1 MTNVNSLFCTLL
13 AKCCFFNLIF
23 YQFCHSNSLLF
34 FVHYSHLKQKQIERR
49 FMQKLYS
56 YLLLLSGA
64 FLFIVFLLIVYLSFF
79 TESFSGYSS
88 HSIYKAS
95 AHTIAISQR
104 HNTFSTAYDL
114 PINISRKKT
123 LSTNEKEYYYIAPA
137 KKQAIGISIQASGSL
152 SLKLYSQ
159 TGQSLNFSVKKEKH
173 NYTLLPKETF
183 DSMNGCFL
191 QIANYQE
198 KKISFSIKVFSKI
211 KNKNSNTHN
220 SNWQKNDKNT
230 SSKNS
235 SNQPKVKK
243 NVFSKNHSN
252 RLKSN
257 KNSSSKSNSNSHKK
271 KNTFSVNASNRSK
284 PDNQNISNNN
294 SNRSKPDNQN
304 ISNNNFNSSK
314 SKNSFSSKKPSDK
327 TKIKKNSSSGKL
339 STFTHENVNLNPHFL
354 ILRVNNVYKPDFDL
368 TKNGTN
374 ISSIS
379 FYVTEPSVA
388 LYKNGKIYARS
399 TGISIL
405 YCKDTK
411 KNHTA
416 CMIVRVI

>member
-1 MTNVNSLFCTLL
+1 MPNVNSLFCTLL

-79 TESFSGYSS
+79 TESFSEYSS

-114 PINISRKKT
+114 PINISQKKT

-137 KKQAIGISIQASGSL
+137 QKQTIGISIQASGSL

-183 DSMNGCFL
+183 DSVDGCFL

-198 KKISFSIKVFSKI
+198 KKIPFSIKVFSKS
-211 KNKNSNTHN
+211 KNKKSNKSD
-220 SNWQKNDKNT
+220 SNQLKNNKNI
-230 SSKNS
+230 SSKND
-235 SNQPKVKK
+235 
-243 NVFSKNHSN
+243 
-252 RLKSN
+252 L
-257 KNSSSKSNSNSHKK
+257 NSQEKK
-271 KNTFSVNASNRSK
+271 KNTFSVTASNRSK
-284 PDNQNISNNN
+284 PDNQS
-294 SNRSKPDNQN
+294 

-314 SKNSFSSKKPSDK
+314 SKNSFSSKKTSDK
-327 TKIKKNSSSGKL
+327 TKIKKNSSSRKL
-339 STFTHENVNLNPHFL
+339 STFTHGNVNLNPHFL

-368 TKNGTN
+368 TKSETN

>member
-1 MTNVNSLFCTLL
+1 MPNVNSLFCTLL

-114 PINISRKKT
+114 PINISQKKT

-183 DSMNGCFL
+183 DSVDGCFL

-198 KKISFSIKVFSKI
+198 KKISLCIKVFSKS
-211 KNKNSNTHN
+211 KNKKTNKSDSN
-220 SNWQKNDKNT
+220 QLKNNKNI
-230 SSKNS
+230 SSKND
-235 SNQPKVKK
+235 
-243 NVFSKNHSN
+243 
-252 RLKSN
+252 L
-257 KNSSSKSNSNSHKK
+257 NSQKKK
-271 KNTFSVNASNRSK
+271 KNTFSVTASNRSK
-284 PDNQNISNNN
+284 SDNQS
-294 SNRSKPDNQN
+294 

-339 STFTHENVNLNPHFL
+339 STFTHGNVTLNPHFL
-354 ILRVNNVYKPDFDL
+354 ILRVNNVYKPDFNL
-368 TKNGTN
+368 TKNETN

>member
-1 MTNVNSLFCTLL
+1 MPNVNSLFCTLL

-114 PINISRKKT
+114 PINISQKKT

-183 DSMNGCFL
+183 DSVDGCFL

-198 KKISFSIKVFSKI
+198 KKISLCIIVFSKS
-211 KNKNSNTHN
+211 KNKKPNKSDSN
-220 SNWQKNDKNT
+220 QLKNNKNI
-230 SSKNS
+230 SSKND
-235 SNQPKVKK
+235 
-243 NVFSKNHSN
+243 
-252 RLKSN
+252 L
-257 KNSSSKSNSNSHKK
+257 NSQKKK
-271 KNTFSVNASNRSK
+271 KNTFSVTASNRSK
-284 PDNQNISNNN
+284 SDNQS
-294 SNRSKPDNQN
+294 

-339 STFTHENVNLNPHFL
+339 STFTHGNVNLNPHFL
-354 ILRVNNVYKPDFDL
+354 ILRVNNVYKPDFNL
-368 TKNGTN
+368 TKNETN

>member
-114 PINISRKKT
+114 PINISQKKT

-183 DSMNGCFL
+183 DSVDGCFL

-198 KKISFSIKVFSKI
+198 KKISLCIKVFSKS
-211 KNKNSNTHN
+211 KNKKPNKSDSN
-220 SNWQKNDKNT
+220 QLKNNKNI
-230 SSKNS
+230 SSKND
-235 SNQPKVKK
+235 
-243 NVFSKNHSN
+243 
-252 RLKSN
+252 L
-257 KNSSSKSNSNSHKK
+257 NSQEKK
-271 KNTFSVNASNRSK
+271 KNTFSVTASNRSK
-284 PDNQNISNNN
+284 SDNQS
-294 SNRSKPDNQN
+294 

-339 STFTHENVNLNPHFL
+339 STFTHGNVNLNPHFL

-368 TKNGTN
+368 TKNETN

>member
-79 TESFSGYSS
+79 TESFFGYSS

-95 AHTIAISQR
+95 AHTIAISQK

-137 KKQAIGISIQASGSL
+137 KKQTIGISIQASGSL

-183 DSMNGCFL
+183 DSMDGCFL

-198 KKISFSIKVFSKI
+198 KKISLCIKVFSKS
-211 KNKNSNTHN
+211 KNKKPNKS
-220 SNWQKNDKNT
+220 D
-230 SSKNS
+230 
-235 SNQPKVKK
+235 
-243 NVFSKNHSN
+243 SN
-252 RLKSN
+252 RLKNN
-257 KNSSSKSNSNSHKK
+257 KNISSKNDLNSQKKK
-271 KNTFSVNASNRSK
+271 KNTFSVTASNRSK
-284 PDNQNISNNN
+284 SDNQS
-294 SNRSKPDNQN
+294 

-339 STFTHENVNLNPHFL
+339 STFTHGNVNLNPHFL

-368 TKNGTN
+368 TKNETN

>member
-114 PINISRKKT
+114 PINISRKTT

-183 DSMNGCFL
+183 DSVDGCFL

-198 KKISFSIKVFSKI
+198 KKIPFSIKVFSKS
-211 KNKNSNTHN
+211 KNKKPNKSDSN
-220 SNWQKNDKNT
+220 QLKNNKNI
-230 SSKNS
+230 SSKND
-235 SNQPKVKK
+235 
-243 NVFSKNHSN
+243 
-252 RLKSN
+252 L
-257 KNSSSKSNSNSHKK
+257 NSQEKK
-271 KNTFSVNASNRSK
+271 KNTFSVTASNRSK
-284 PDNQNISNNN
+284 SDNQSISNNN
-294 SNRSKPDNQN
+294 L
-304 ISNNNFNSSK
+304 NSSK

-327 TKIKKNSSSGKL
+327 TKFKKNSSSGKL

-368 TKNGTN
+368 TKNRTN

>member
-1 MTNVNSLFCTLL
+1 MICQNAQILKAIFMNMPNVNSLFCTLL

-114 PINISRKKT
+114 PINISRKTT

-183 DSMNGCFL
+183 DSVDGCFL
-191 QIANYQE
+191 QIANYQG
-198 KKISFSIKVFSKI
+198 KKISLCIKVFSKS
-211 KNKNSNTHN
+211 KNKKPNKSDSN
-220 SNWQKNDKNT
+220 QLKNNKNI
-230 SSKNS
+230 SSKND
-235 SNQPKVKK
+235 
-243 NVFSKNHSN
+243 
-252 RLKSN
+252 L
-257 KNSSSKSNSNSHKK
+257 NSQKKK
-271 KNTFSVNASNRSK
+271 KNTFSVTASNRSK
-284 PDNQNISNNN
+284 SDNQSISNNN
-294 SNRSKPDNQN
+294 L
-304 ISNNNFNSSK
+304 NSSK

-327 TKIKKNSSSGKL
+327 TKIKKISSSGKL
-339 STFTHENVNLNPHFL
+339 STFTHGNVNLNPHFL

-368 TKNGTN
+368 TKNETN

>member
-1 MTNVNSLFCTLL
+1 MICQNAQILKAIFMNMPNVNSLFCTLL

-114 PINISRKKT
+114 PINISQKKT

-183 DSMNGCFL
+183 DSVDGCFL

-198 KKISFSIKVFSKI
+198 KKISLCIKVFSKS
-211 KNKNSNTHN
+211 KNKKPNKSDSN
-220 SNWQKNDKNT
+220 QLKNNKNI
-230 SSKNS
+230 SSKND
-235 SNQPKVKK
+235 
-243 NVFSKNHSN
+243 
-252 RLKSN
+252 L
-257 KNSSSKSNSNSHKK
+257 NSQKKK
-271 KNTFSVNASNRSK
+271 KNTFSVTASNRSK
-284 PDNQNISNNN
+284 SDNQSISNNN
-294 SNRSKPDNQN
+294 L
-304 ISNNNFNSSK
+304 NSSK

-388 LYKNGKIYARS
+388 LYKSGKIYARS

>member
-1 MTNVNSLFCTLL
+1 MPNVNSLFCTLL

-79 TESFSGYSS
+79 TESFFGYSS

-114 PINISRKKT
+114 PINISQKKT

-183 DSMNGCFL
+183 DSVDGCFL

-198 KKISFSIKVFSKI
+198 KKISLCIKVFSKS
-211 KNKNSNTHN
+211 KNKKPNKSDSN
-220 SNWQKNDKNT
+220 QLKNNKNI
-230 SSKNS
+230 SSKND
-235 SNQPKVKK
+235 
-243 NVFSKNHSN
+243 
-252 RLKSN
+252 L
-257 KNSSSKSNSNSHKK
+257 NSQKKK
-271 KNTFSVNASNRSK
+271 KNTFSVTASNRSK
-284 PDNQNISNNN
+284 SDNQS
-294 SNRSKPDNQN
+294 

-327 TKIKKNSSSGKL
+327 TKIKKNSSSRKL
-339 STFTHENVNLNPHFL
+339 STFTHGNANLNPHFL

-368 TKNGTN
+368 TKNETN

-405 YCKDTK
+405 YRKNTK

>member
-1 MTNVNSLFCTLL
+1 MPNVNSLFCTLL

-79 TESFSGYSS
+79 TESFFGYSS

-114 PINISRKKT
+114 PINISQRKT

-183 DSMNGCFL
+183 DSVDGCFL

-198 KKISFSIKVFSKI
+198 KKISLCIKVFSKR
-211 KNKNSNTHN
+211 KNKKPNKSDSN
-220 SNWQKNDKNT
+220 QLKNNKNI
-230 SSKNS
+230 SSKND
-235 SNQPKVKK
+235 
-243 NVFSKNHSN
+243 
-252 RLKSN
+252 L
-257 KNSSSKSNSNSHKK
+257 NSQKKK
-271 KNTFSVNASNRSK
+271 KNTFSVTASNRSK
-284 PDNQNISNNN
+284 SDNQS
-294 SNRSKPDNQN
+294 

-327 TKIKKNSSSGKL
+327 TKIKKNSSSRKL
-339 STFTHENVNLNPHFL
+339 STFTHGNANLNPHFL

-368 TKNGTN
+368 TKNETN

-405 YCKDTK
+405 YCKNTK
-411 KNHTA
+411 KNHTT

>member
-1 MTNVNSLFCTLL
+1 MICQNAQILKAIFMNMPNVNSLFCTLL

-183 DSMNGCFL
+183 DSVDGCFL

-198 KKISFSIKVFSKI
+198 KEISLCIKVFSNS
-211 KNKNSNTHN
+211 KNKKPNKSDSN
-220 SNWQKNDKNT
+220 QLKNNKNI
-230 SSKNS
+230 SSKND
-235 SNQPKVKK
+235 
-243 NVFSKNHSN
+243 
-252 RLKSN
+252 L
-257 KNSSSKSNSNSHKK
+257 NSQKKK
-271 KNTFSVNASNRSK
+271 KNTFSVTASNRSK
-284 PDNQNISNNN
+284 SDNQS
-294 SNRSKPDNQN
+294 

-314 SKNSFSSKKPSDK
+314 YSFSSKKPSDK

>member
-1 MTNVNSLFCTLL
+1 MPNVNSLFCTLL
-13 AKCCFFNLIF
+13 AKCCFFMLIF

-114 PINISRKKT
+114 PINISRKTT

-183 DSMNGCFL
+183 DSVDGCFL

-198 KKISFSIKVFSKI
+198 KKISLCIKVFSKS
-211 KNKNSNTHN
+211 KNKKPNKSDSN
-220 SNWQKNDKNT
+220 QLKNNKNI
-230 SSKNS
+230 SSKND
-235 SNQPKVKK
+235 
-243 NVFSKNHSN
+243 
-252 RLKSN
+252 L
-257 KNSSSKSNSNSHKK
+257 NSQKKK
-271 KNTFSVNASNRSK
+271 KNTFSVTASNRSK
-284 PDNQNISNNN
+284 SDNQSISNNN
-294 SNRSKPDNQN
+294 L
-304 ISNNNFNSSK
+304 NSSK

-368 TKNGTN
+368 TKNETN

>member
-1 MTNVNSLFCTLL
+1 MSKCSNFKSYFHDYAKRKLSFLYSFGKMLF
-13 AKCCFFNLIF
+13 F
-23 YQFCHSNSLLF
+23 QSHSNSLLF

-95 AHTIAISQR
+95 AHTIAISQK

-173 NYTLLPKETF
+173 NYTLLPKETY
-183 DSMNGCFL
+183 DSVDGCFL

-198 KKISFSIKVFSKI
+198 KKISLCIKVFSKS
-211 KNKNSNTHN
+211 KNKKPNKSDSN
-220 SNWQKNDKNT
+220 QLKNNKNI
-230 SSKNS
+230 SSKND
-235 SNQPKVKK
+235 
-243 NVFSKNHSN
+243 
-252 RLKSN
+252 L
-257 KNSSSKSNSNSHKK
+257 NSQKKK
-271 KNTFSVNASNRSK
+271 KNTFSVTASNRSK
-284 PDNQNISNNN
+284 SDNQSISNNN
-294 SNRSKPDNQN
+294 L
-304 ISNNNFNSSK
+304 NSSK

>member
-1 MTNVNSLFCTLL
+1 
-13 AKCCFFNLIF
+13 
-23 YQFCHSNSLLF
+23 
-34 FVHYSHLKQKQIERR
+34 
-49 FMQKLYS
+49 MQKLYS

-64 FLFIVFLLIVYLSFF
+64 FLFIIFLLIVYLSFF
-79 TESFSGYSS
+79 AESFSKHSS

-95 AHTIAISQR
+95 AHTISVSQK

-114 PINISRKKT
+114 PINVSRKKT
-123 LSTNEKEYYYIAPA
+123 LFTNEKEYYYIAPA
-137 KKQAIGISIQASGSL
+137 QKQTIGISIQASGSL

-159 TGQSLNFSVKKEKH
+159 TGQSLNFSVKKEKN

-183 DSMNGCFL
+183 DSMDGCFL
-191 QIANYQE
+191 QIANYQG
-198 KKISFSIKVFSKI
+198 KKISLCIKVFSKI

-230 SSKNS
+230 SSENS

-243 NVFSKNHSN
+243 NVSSKNHSN
-252 RLKSN
+252 RLKDN
-257 KNSSSKSNSNSHKK
+257 KNSSSKSNSNQLKKK
-271 KNTFSVNASNRSK
+271 KNTFSVNNSDSSKSDNQSISNSNSNRSK
-284 PDNQNISNNN
+284 SDSQSISDSNSNCLKSDSQSISNSNSNRLKSDSQNISNNN
-294 SNRSKPDNQN
+294 S
-304 ISNNNFNSSK
+304 K
-314 SKNSFSSKKPSDK
+314 SKNSFSFKKNPGKS
-327 TKIKKNSSSGKL
+327 KIKKNSSSGKL
-339 STFTHENVNLNPHFL
+339 STFTHGNVNLNPHFL
-354 ILRVNNVYKPDFDL
+354 ILRVNNVYKPDLDL
-368 TKNGTN
+368 TKNETN

>member
-1 MTNVNSLFCTLL
+1 MPNVNSLFCTLL

-114 PINISRKKT
+114 PINISQKKT

-183 DSMNGCFL
+183 DSVDGCFL

-198 KKISFSIKVFSKI
+198 KKISLCIKVFSKS
-211 KNKNSNTHN
+211 KNKKPNKSDSN
-220 SNWQKNDKNT
+220 QLKNNKNI
-230 SSKNS
+230 SSKND
-235 SNQPKVKK
+235 
-243 NVFSKNHSN
+243 
-252 RLKSN
+252 L
-257 KNSSSKSNSNSHKK
+257 NSQKKK
-271 KNTFSVNASNRSK
+271 KNTFSVTASNRSK
-284 PDNQNISNNN
+284 SDNQS
-294 SNRSKPDNQN
+294 

-327 TKIKKNSSSGKL
+327 TKIKKNSSSRKL
-339 STFTHENVNLNPHFL
+339 STFTHGNANLNPHFL

-368 TKNGTN
+368 TKNETN

-379 FYVTEPSVA
+379 FYITEPSVA

-405 YCKDTK
+405 YCKNTK

>member
-1 MTNVNSLFCTLL
+1 MPNVNSLFCTLL

-23 YQFCHSNSLLF
+23 YQFYHSNSLLF

-114 PINISRKKT
+114 PINISQKKT

-183 DSMNGCFL
+183 DSVDGCFL

-198 KKISFSIKVFSKI
+198 KKISLCIKVFSKS
-211 KNKNSNTHN
+211 KNKKPNKSDSN
-220 SNWQKNDKNT
+220 QLKNNKNI
-230 SSKNS
+230 SSKND
-235 SNQPKVKK
+235 
-243 NVFSKNHSN
+243 
-252 RLKSN
+252 L
-257 KNSSSKSNSNSHKK
+257 NSQKKK
-271 KNTFSVNASNRSK
+271 KNTFSVTASNRSK
-284 PDNQNISNNN
+284 SDNQSISNNN
-294 SNRSKPDNQN
+294 
-304 ISNNNFNSSK
+304 INSSK

-327 TKIKKNSSSGKL
+327 TKIKKNSSSRKL
-339 STFTHENVNLNPHFL
+339 STFTHGNANLNPHFL

-368 TKNGTN
+368 TKNETN

>member
-1 MTNVNSLFCTLL
+1 MPNVNSLFCTLL

-79 TESFSGYSS
+79 TESFFGYSS

-114 PINISRKKT
+114 PINISQKKT

-183 DSMNGCFL
+183 DSVDGCFL

-198 KKISFSIKVFSKI
+198 KKISLCIKVFSKS
-211 KNKNSNTHN
+211 KNKKPNKSDSN
-220 SNWQKNDKNT
+220 QLKNNKNI
-230 SSKNS
+230 SSKND
-235 SNQPKVKK
+235 
-243 NVFSKNHSN
+243 
-252 RLKSN
+252 L
-257 KNSSSKSNSNSHKK
+257 NSQKKK
-271 KNTFSVNASNRSK
+271 KNTFSVTASNRSK
-284 PDNQNISNNN
+284 SDNQS
-294 SNRSKPDNQN
+294 

-339 STFTHENVNLNPHFL
+339 STFTHGNVNLNPHFL

-368 TKNGTN
+368 TKNETN

-405 YCKDTK
+405 YRKDTK

>member
-1 MTNVNSLFCTLL
+1 MICQNAQILKVIFMIMTNVNSLFCTVL

-114 PINISRKKT
+114 PINISRKTT
-123 LSTNEKEYYYIAPA
+123 LSTNKKEYYYIAPA

-183 DSMNGCFL
+183 DSVDGCFL

-198 KKISFSIKVFSKI
+198 KKISLCIKVFSKS
-211 KNKNSNTHN
+211 KNKKPNKSDSN
-220 SNWQKNDKNT
+220 QLKNNKNI
-230 SSKNS
+230 SSKND
-235 SNQPKVKK
+235 
-243 NVFSKNHSN
+243 
-252 RLKSN
+252 L
-257 KNSSSKSNSNSHKK
+257 NSQKKK
-271 KNTFSVNASNRSK
+271 KNTFSVTASNRSK
-284 PDNQNISNNN
+284 SDNQSISNNN
-294 SNRSKPDNQN
+294 L
-304 ISNNNFNSSK
+304 NSSK

>member
-1 MTNVNSLFCTLL
+1 MPNVNSLFCTLL

-114 PINISRKKT
+114 PINISQKKT

-183 DSMNGCFL
+183 DSVDGCFL
-191 QIANYQE
+191 QIANYQG
-198 KKISFSIKVFSKI
+198 KKISLCIKVFSKS
-211 KNKNSNTHN
+211 KNKKPNKSDSN
-220 SNWQKNDKNT
+220 QLKNNKNI
-230 SSKNS
+230 SSKND
-235 SNQPKVKK
+235 
-243 NVFSKNHSN
+243 
-252 RLKSN
+252 L
-257 KNSSSKSNSNSHKK
+257 NSQKKK
-271 KNTFSVNASNRSK
+271 KNTFSVTASNRSK
-284 PDNQNISNNN
+284 SDNQS
-294 SNRSKPDNQN
+294 

-327 TKIKKNSSSGKL
+327 TKIKKNSSSRKL
-339 STFTHENVNLNPHFL
+339 STFTHGNANLNPHFL

-368 TKNGTN
+368 TKNETN

-405 YCKDTK
+405 YCKNTK

>member
-1 MTNVNSLFCTLL
+1 MVCQNAQILKVIFMIMPNVNSLFCTLL

-114 PINISRKKT
+114 PINISQKKT

-183 DSMNGCFL
+183 DSVDGCFL

-198 KKISFSIKVFSKI
+198 KKISLCIKVFSKS
-211 KNKNSNTHN
+211 KNKKPNKSDSN
-220 SNWQKNDKNT
+220 QLKNNKNI
-230 SSKNS
+230 S
-235 SNQPKVKK
+235 SN
-243 NVFSKNHSN
+243 ND
-252 RLKSN
+252 L
-257 KNSSSKSNSNSHKK
+257 NSQKKK
-271 KNTFSVNASNRSK
+271 KNTFSVTASNRSK
-284 PDNQNISNNN
+284 SDNQSISNNN
-294 SNRSKPDNQN
+294 
-304 ISNNNFNSSK
+304 INSSK

-327 TKIKKNSSSGKL
+327 TKIKKNSSSRKL
-339 STFTHENVNLNPHFL
+339 STFTHGNANLNPHFL

-368 TKNGTN
+368 TKNETN

-405 YCKDTK
+405 YCKNTK

>member
-1 MTNVNSLFCTLL
+1 MVCQNAQILKVIFMIMPNVNSLFCTLL

-114 PINISRKKT
+114 PINISQKKT

-183 DSMNGCFL
+183 DSVDGCFL

-198 KKISFSIKVFSKI
+198 KKISLCIKVFSKS
-211 KNKNSNTHN
+211 KNKKTNKSDSN
-220 SNWQKNDKNT
+220 QLKNNKNI
-230 SSKNS
+230 SSKND
-235 SNQPKVKK
+235 
-243 NVFSKNHSN
+243 
-252 RLKSN
+252 L
-257 KNSSSKSNSNSHKK
+257 NSQKKK
-271 KNTFSVNASNRSK
+271 KNTFSVTASNRSK
-284 PDNQNISNNN
+284 SDNQS
-294 SNRSKPDNQN
+294 

-339 STFTHENVNLNPHFL
+339 STFTHGNVTLNPHFL
-354 ILRVNNVYKPDFDL
+354 ILRVNNVYKPDFNL
-368 TKNGTN
+368 TKNETN

>member
-1 MTNVNSLFCTLL
+1 MPNVNSLFCTLL

-183 DSMNGCFL
+183 DSVDGCFL

-198 KKISFSIKVFSKI
+198 KEISLCIKVFSNS
-211 KNKNSNTHN
+211 KNKKPNKSDSN
-220 SNWQKNDKNT
+220 QLKNNKNI
-230 SSKNS
+230 SSKND
-235 SNQPKVKK
+235 
-243 NVFSKNHSN
+243 
-252 RLKSN
+252 L
-257 KNSSSKSNSNSHKK
+257 NSQKKK
-271 KNTFSVNASNRSK
+271 KNTFSVTASNRSK
-284 PDNQNISNNN
+284 SDNQS
-294 SNRSKPDNQN
+294 

-368 TKNGTN
+368 TKNRTN

>member
-1 MTNVNSLFCTLL
+1 MPNVNSLFCTLL

-114 PINISRKKT
+114 PINISQKKT

-183 DSMNGCFL
+183 DSVDGCFL
-191 QIANYQE
+191 QIANYQK
-198 KKISFSIKVFSKI
+198 KKISLCIKVFSKS
-211 KNKNSNTHN
+211 KNKKPNKSDSN
-220 SNWQKNDKNT
+220 QLKNNKNI
-230 SSKNS
+230 SSKND
-235 SNQPKVKK
+235 
-243 NVFSKNHSN
+243 
-252 RLKSN
+252 L
-257 KNSSSKSNSNSHKK
+257 NSQKKK
-271 KNTFSVNASNRSK
+271 KNTFSVTASNRSK
-284 PDNQNISNNN
+284 SDNQSISNNN
-294 SNRSKPDNQN
+294 
-304 ISNNNFNSSK
+304 INSSK

-327 TKIKKNSSSGKL
+327 TKIKKNSSSRKL
-339 STFTHENVNLNPHFL
+339 STFTHGNANLNPHFL

-368 TKNGTN
+368 TKNETN

>member
-1 MTNVNSLFCTLL
+1 MPNVNSLFCTLL
-13 AKCCFFNLIF
+13 AKCYFFNLIF

-95 AHTIAISQR
+95 AHTIAISQK

-173 NYTLLPKETF
+173 NYTLLPKETY
-183 DSMNGCFL
+183 DSVDGCFL

-198 KKISFSIKVFSKI
+198 KKISLCIKVFSKS
-211 KNKNSNTHN
+211 KNKKPNKSDSN
-220 SNWQKNDKNT
+220 QLKNNKNI
-230 SSKNS
+230 SSKND
-235 SNQPKVKK
+235 
-243 NVFSKNHSN
+243 
-252 RLKSN
+252 L
-257 KNSSSKSNSNSHKK
+257 NSQKKK
-271 KNTFSVNASNRSK
+271 KNTFSVTASNRSK
-284 PDNQNISNNN
+284 SDNQSISNHNL
-294 SNRSKPDNQN
+294 
-304 ISNNNFNSSK
+304 NSSK

>member
-1 MTNVNSLFCTLL
+1 MVCQNAQILKVIFMIMPNVNSLFCTLL

-114 PINISRKKT
+114 PINISQKKT

-183 DSMNGCFL
+183 DSVDGCFL

-198 KKISFSIKVFSKI
+198 KKISLCIKVFSKS
-211 KNKNSNTHN
+211 KNKKPNKSDSN
-220 SNWQKNDKNT
+220 QLKNNKNI
-230 SSKNS
+230 S
-235 SNQPKVKK
+235 SN
-243 NVFSKNHSN
+243 ND
-252 RLKSN
+252 L
-257 KNSSSKSNSNSHKK
+257 NSQKKK
-271 KNTFSVNASNRSK
+271 KNTFSVTASNRSK
-284 PDNQNISNNN
+284 SDNQS
-294 SNRSKPDNQN
+294 

-327 TKIKKNSSSGKL
+327 TKIKKNSSSRKL
-339 STFTHENVNLNPHFL
+339 STFTHGNVNLNPHFL

-368 TKNGTN
+368 TKNETN

>member
-1 MTNVNSLFCTLL
+1 MPNVNSLFCTLL

-79 TESFSGYSS
+79 TESFFGYSS

-114 PINISRKKT
+114 PINISQKKT

-183 DSMNGCFL
+183 DSVDGCFL
-191 QIANYQE
+191 QIANYQG
-198 KKISFSIKVFSKI
+198 KKISLCIKVFSKS
-211 KNKNSNTHN
+211 KNKKPNKSDSN
-220 SNWQKNDKNT
+220 QLKNNKNI
-230 SSKNS
+230 S
-235 SNQPKVKK
+235 SN
-243 NVFSKNHSN
+243 ND
-252 RLKSN
+252 L
-257 KNSSSKSNSNSHKK
+257 NSQKKK
-271 KNTFSVNASNRSK
+271 KNTFSVTASNRSK
-284 PDNQNISNNN
+284 SDNQS
-294 SNRSKPDNQN
+294 

-327 TKIKKNSSSGKL
+327 TKIKKNSSSRKL
-339 STFTHENVNLNPHFL
+339 STFTHGNANLNPHFL
-354 ILRVNNVYKPDFDL
+354 ILRINNVYKPDFDL
-368 TKNGTN
+368 TKNETN

>member
-1 MTNVNSLFCTLL
+1 MKKNIIILL
-13 AKCCFFNLIF
+13 
-23 YQFCHSNSLLF
+23 
-34 FVHYSHLKQKQIERR
+34 R
-49 FMQKLYS
+49 
-56 YLLLLSGA
+56 
-64 FLFIVFLLIVYLSFF
+64 
-79 TESFSGYSS
+79 
-88 HSIYKAS
+88 
-95 AHTIAISQR
+95 
-104 HNTFSTAYDL
+104 
-114 PINISRKKT
+114 
-123 LSTNEKEYYYIAPA
+123 A

-198 KKISFSIKVFSKI
+198 KKIPFSIKVFSKI

-243 NVFSKNHSN
+243 NVSSKNHSN

-294 SNRSKPDNQN
+294 L
-304 ISNNNFNSSK
+304 NSSK

-339 STFTHENVNLNPHFL
+339 STFTHENVNLNPHSL

-368 TKNGTN
+368 TKNETN

>member
-1 MTNVNSLFCTLL
+1 MPNVNSLFCTLL

-114 PINISRKKT
+114 PINISQKKT

-137 KKQAIGISIQASGSL
+137 KKKAIGISIQASGSL

-183 DSMNGCFL
+183 DSVDGCFL
-191 QIANYQE
+191 QIANYQG
-198 KKISFSIKVFSKI
+198 KKISLFIKVFSKS
-211 KNKNSNTHN
+211 KNKKPNKSDSN
-220 SNWQKNDKNT
+220 QLKNNKNI
-230 SSKNS
+230 SSKND
-235 SNQPKVKK
+235 
-243 NVFSKNHSN
+243 
-252 RLKSN
+252 L
-257 KNSSSKSNSNSHKK
+257 NSQKKK
-271 KNTFSVNASNRSK
+271 KNTFSVTASNRSK
-284 PDNQNISNNN
+284 SDNQS
-294 SNRSKPDNQN
+294 

-314 SKNSFSSKKPSDK
+314 SKNSFSSKNPSDK
-327 TKIKKNSSSGKL
+327 TKIKKNSSSRKL
-339 STFTHENVNLNPHFL
+339 STFTHGNANLNPHFL

-368 TKNGTN
+368 TKNETN

-405 YCKDTK
+405 YCKNTK

>member
-1 MTNVNSLFCTLL
+1 MPNVNSLFCTLL

-79 TESFSGYSS
+79 TESFFGYSS

-114 PINISRKKT
+114 PINISQKKT

-183 DSMNGCFL
+183 DSVDGCFL

-198 KKISFSIKVFSKI
+198 KKISLCIKVFSKS
-211 KNKNSNTHN
+211 KNKKPNKSDSN
-220 SNWQKNDKNT
+220 QLKNNKNI
-230 SSKNS
+230 SSKND
-235 SNQPKVKK
+235 
-243 NVFSKNHSN
+243 
-252 RLKSN
+252 L
-257 KNSSSKSNSNSHKK
+257 NSQKKK
-271 KNTFSVNASNRSK
+271 KNTFSVTASNRSK
-284 PDNQNISNNN
+284 SDNQS
-294 SNRSKPDNQN
+294 

-327 TKIKKNSSSGKL
+327 TKIKKNSSSRKL
-339 STFTHENVNLNPHFL
+339 STYTHGNANLNPHFL

-368 TKNGTN
+368 TKNETN

-379 FYVTEPSVA
+379 FYITEPSVA

-405 YCKDTK
+405 YCKNNK

>member
-183 DSMNGCFL
+183 DSVDGCFL

-198 KKISFSIKVFSKI
+198 KKISLYIKVFSKS
-211 KNKNSNTHN
+211 KNKKPNKSDSN
-220 SNWQKNDKNT
+220 QLKNNKNI
-230 SSKNS
+230 SSKND
-235 SNQPKVKK
+235 
-243 NVFSKNHSN
+243 
-252 RLKSN
+252 L
-257 KNSSSKSNSNSHKK
+257 NSQKKK
-271 KNTFSVNASNRSK
+271 KNTFSVTASNRSK
-284 PDNQNISNNN
+284 SDNQSISNNN
-294 SNRSKPDNQN
+294 L
-304 ISNNNFNSSK
+304 NSSK

-368 TKNGTN
+368 TKNETN

-399 TGISIL
+399 TGVSIL

>member
-1 MTNVNSLFCTLL
+1 MPNVNSLFCTLL

-114 PINISRKKT
+114 PINISQKKT

-183 DSMNGCFL
+183 DSVDGCFL

-198 KKISFSIKVFSKI
+198 KKISLCIKVFSKS
-211 KNKNSNTHN
+211 KNKKPNKSDSN
-220 SNWQKNDKNT
+220 QLKNNKNI
-230 SSKNS
+230 SSKND
-235 SNQPKVKK
+235 
-243 NVFSKNHSN
+243 
-252 RLKSN
+252 L
-257 KNSSSKSNSNSHKK
+257 NSQKKK
-271 KNTFSVNASNRSK
+271 KNTFSVTASNRSK
-284 PDNQNISNNN
+284 SDNQS
-294 SNRSKPDNQN
+294 

-327 TKIKKNSSSGKL
+327 TKIKKNSSSRKL
-339 STFTHENVNLNPHFL
+339 STFTHGNVNLNPHFL

-368 TKNGTN
+368 TKNETN

>member
-1 MTNVNSLFCTLL
+1 MPNVNSLFCTLL

-56 YLLLLSGA
+56 HLLLLSGA

-79 TESFSGYSS
+79 TESFFGYSS

-114 PINISRKKT
+114 PINISQKKT
-123 LSTNEKEYYYIAPA
+123 LSTNEKEYYYISPA

-183 DSMNGCFL
+183 DSVDGCFL

-198 KKISFSIKVFSKI
+198 KKISLCIKVFSKS
-211 KNKNSNTHN
+211 KNKKPNKSDSN
-220 SNWQKNDKNT
+220 QLKNNKNI
-230 SSKNS
+230 SSKND
-235 SNQPKVKK
+235 
-243 NVFSKNHSN
+243 
-252 RLKSN
+252 L
-257 KNSSSKSNSNSHKK
+257 NSQKKK
-271 KNTFSVNASNRSK
+271 KNTFSVTASNRSK
-284 PDNQNISNNN
+284 SDNQS
-294 SNRSKPDNQN
+294 

-327 TKIKKNSSSGKL
+327 TKIKKNSSSRKL
-339 STFTHENVNLNPHFL
+339 STFTHGNANLNPHFL

-368 TKNGTN
+368 TKNETN

-405 YCKDTK
+405 YCKNTK

>member
-1 MTNVNSLFCTLL
+1 MPNVNSLFCTLL

-114 PINISRKKT
+114 PINISPKKT

-183 DSMNGCFL
+183 DSVNGCFL

-198 KKISFSIKVFSKI
+198 KKISLCIKVFSKS
-211 KNKNSNTHN
+211 KNKKPNKSDSN
-220 SNWQKNDKNT
+220 QLKNNKNI
-230 SSKNS
+230 SSKND
-235 SNQPKVKK
+235 
-243 NVFSKNHSN
+243 
-252 RLKSN
+252 L
-257 KNSSSKSNSNSHKK
+257 NSQKKK
-271 KNTFSVNASNRSK
+271 KNTFSVTASNRSK
-284 PDNQNISNNN
+284 SDNQS
-294 SNRSKPDNQN
+294 

-327 TKIKKNSSSGKL
+327 TKIKKNSSSRKL
-339 STFTHENVNLNPHFL
+339 STFTHGNANLNPHFL

-368 TKNGTN
+368 TKNETN

-405 YCKDTK
+405 YCKNTK

>member
-1 MTNVNSLFCTLL
+1 MPNVNSLFCTLL

-114 PINISRKKT
+114 PINISRKTT

-183 DSMNGCFL
+183 DSVDGCFL

-198 KKISFSIKVFSKI
+198 KKISLCIKVFSKS
-211 KNKNSNTHN
+211 KNKKPNKSDSN
-220 SNWQKNDKNT
+220 QLKNNKNI
-230 SSKNS
+230 SSKND
-235 SNQPKVKK
+235 
-243 NVFSKNHSN
+243 
-252 RLKSN
+252 L
-257 KNSSSKSNSNSHKK
+257 NSQKKK
-271 KNTFSVNASNRSK
+271 KNTFSVTASNRSK
-284 PDNQNISNNN
+284 SDNQSISNNN
-294 SNRSKPDNQN
+294 L
-304 ISNNNFNSSK
+304 NSSK

>member
-1 MTNVNSLFCTLL
+1 MPNVNSLFCTLL

-79 TESFSGYSS
+79 TESFFGYSS

-114 PINISRKKT
+114 PINISQKKT

-137 KKQAIGISIQASGSL
+137 KKQAIDISIQASGSL

-183 DSMNGCFL
+183 DSVDGCFL

-198 KKISFSIKVFSKI
+198 KKISLCIKVFSKS
-211 KNKNSNTHN
+211 KNKKTNKSDSN
-220 SNWQKNDKNT
+220 QLKNNKNI
-230 SSKNS
+230 SSKND
-235 SNQPKVKK
+235 
-243 NVFSKNHSN
+243 
-252 RLKSN
+252 L
-257 KNSSSKSNSNSHKK
+257 NSQKKK
-271 KNTFSVNASNRSK
+271 KNTFSVTASNRSK
-284 PDNQNISNNN
+284 SDNQS
-294 SNRSKPDNQN
+294 

-327 TKIKKNSSSGKL
+327 TKIKKNSSSRKL
-339 STFTHENVNLNPHFL
+339 STFTHGNVNLNPHFL

-368 TKNGTN
+368 TKNETN

-405 YCKDTK
+405 YCKNTK

>member
-1 MTNVNSLFCTLL
+1 MVCQNAQILKVIFMIMPNVNSLFCTLL

-114 PINISRKKT
+114 PINISQKKT

-183 DSMNGCFL
+183 DSVDGCFL

-198 KKISFSIKVFSKI
+198 KKISLCIKVFSKS
-211 KNKNSNTHN
+211 KNKKPNKSDSN
-220 SNWQKNDKNT
+220 QLKNNKNI
-230 SSKNS
+230 SSKND
-235 SNQPKVKK
+235 
-243 NVFSKNHSN
+243 
-252 RLKSN
+252 L
-257 KNSSSKSNSNSHKK
+257 NSQKKK
-271 KNTFSVNASNRSK
+271 KNTFSVTASNRSK
-284 PDNQNISNNN
+284 SDNQS
-294 SNRSKPDNQN
+294 

-327 TKIKKNSSSGKL
+327 TKIKKNSSSRKL
-339 STFTHENVNLNPHFL
+339 STFTHGNANLNPHFL

-368 TKNGTN
+368 TKNETN

>member
-1 MTNVNSLFCTLL
+1 MTNVNSLFCTVL

-114 PINISRKKT
+114 PINISRKTT
-123 LSTNEKEYYYIAPA
+123 LSTNKKEYYYIAPA

-183 DSMNGCFL
+183 DSVDGCFL

-198 KKISFSIKVFSKI
+198 KKISLYIKVFSKS
-211 KNKNSNTHN
+211 KNKKPNKSDSN
-220 SNWQKNDKNT
+220 QLKNNKNI
-230 SSKNS
+230 SSKND
-235 SNQPKVKK
+235 
-243 NVFSKNHSN
+243 
-252 RLKSN
+252 L
-257 KNSSSKSNSNSHKK
+257 NSQKKK
-271 KNTFSVNASNRSK
+271 KNTFSVTASNRSK
-284 PDNQNISNNN
+284 SDNQSISNNN
-294 SNRSKPDNQN
+294 L
-304 ISNNNFNSSK
+304 NSSK

-368 TKNGTN
+368 TKNETN

>member
-1 MTNVNSLFCTLL
+1 MPNVNSLFCTLL

-95 AHTIAISQR
+95 AHTIAISQK

-173 NYTLLPKETF
+173 NYTLLPKETY
-183 DSMNGCFL
+183 DSVDGCFL

-198 KKISFSIKVFSKI
+198 KKISLCIKVFSKS
-211 KNKNSNTHN
+211 KNKKPNKSDSN
-220 SNWQKNDKNT
+220 QLKNNKNI
-230 SSKNS
+230 SSKND
-235 SNQPKVKK
+235 
-243 NVFSKNHSN
+243 
-252 RLKSN
+252 L
-257 KNSSSKSNSNSHKK
+257 NSQKKK
-271 KNTFSVNASNRSK
+271 KNTFSVTASNRSK
-284 PDNQNISNNN
+284 SDNQSISNNN
-294 SNRSKPDNQN
+294 L
-304 ISNNNFNSSK
+304 NSSK

>member
-1 MTNVNSLFCTLL
+1 MICQNAQILKVIFMIMTNVNSLFCTLL

-114 PINISRKKT
+114 PINISQKKT

-198 KKISFSIKVFSKI
+198 KKISLCIKVFSKS
-211 KNKNSNTHN
+211 KNKKPNKSDSN
-220 SNWQKNDKNT
+220 QLKNNKNI
-230 SSKNS
+230 SSKND
-235 SNQPKVKK
+235 
-243 NVFSKNHSN
+243 
-252 RLKSN
+252 L
-257 KNSSSKSNSNSHKK
+257 NSQKKK
-271 KNTFSVNASNRSK
+271 KNTFSVTASNRSK
-284 PDNQNISNNN
+284 SDNQSISNNN
-294 SNRSKPDNQN
+294 L
-304 ISNNNFNSSK
+304 NSSK

-368 TKNGTN
+368 TKNETN